1 MSMARRRKLFNSYLF
16 GKNMRLDKFLGES
29 TDLSRSEARKVLKS
43 GEITVNG
50 EAVTKGSHIIEDG
63 DVVQWED
70 ETLELIGL
78 RYIMLNKPAGYEC
91 SLKNSAYPS
100 VMTLLDVDKRERLH
114 TVGRL
119 DVDTTG
125 LILITDDGQWT
136 HRIISPRA
144 QCDKVYVATLA
155 EPLPDNA
162 EALFLE
168 GVLLNGEDKPT
179 LPAVLE
185 RIDERTARLTI
196 QEGRYHQVKRM
207 FAYLGNLVVTL
218 HRERI
223 GPVALDDSLELGES
237 RYLTEAEVQALAA
250 EE

>member
-1 MSMARRRKLFNSYLF
+1 
-16 GKNMRLDKFLGES
+16 MRLDKFLSES

-43 GEITVNG
+43 GGITVNG
-50 EAVTKGSHIIEDG
+50 EVVNKGTHVIQEGDG
-63 DVVQWED
+63 VMWDD
-70 ETLELIGL
+70 EPLALIGL

-100 VMTLLDVDKRERLH
+100 VMTLLDVEKRERLH

-136 HRIISPRA
+136 HRIISPRQ

-162 EALFLE
+162 EEIFQA
-168 GVLLNGEDKPT
+168 GILLNGEDKAT
-179 LPAVLE
+179 LPALLE

-196 QEGRYHQVKRM
+196 QEGKYHQVKRM
-207 FAYLGNLVVTL
+207 FASLGNLVLNL

-223 GPVALDDSLELGES
+223 GSIALDESLELGES
-237 RYLTEAEVQALAA
+237 RYLTPAEVQELAA
-250 EE
+250 ESQT

>member
-1 MSMARRRKLFNSYLF
+1 
-16 GKNMRLDKFLGES
+16 MRLDKFLGES
-29 TDLSRSEARKVLKS
+29 TDLSRSDARKVLKN

-50 EAVTKGSHIIEDG
+50 EVVSKGSHVIQEG
-63 DVVQWED
+63 DVVMWED
-70 ETLELIGL
+70 ERLELIGL
-78 RYIMLNKPAGYEC
+78 RYIMLNKPEGFEC
-91 SLKNSAYPS
+91 SLKNSLYPS
-100 VMTLLDVDKRERLH
+100 VMTLLDVEKRDRLH

-136 HRIISPRA
+136 HRIISPRH

-162 EALFLE
+162 EALFQA
-168 GVLLNGEDKPT
+168 GILLNGEDKPT
-179 LPAVLE
+179 LPALLE

-196 QEGRYHQVKRM
+196 QEGKYHQVKRM
-207 FAYLGNLVVTL
+207 FASVGNLVLTL

-223 GPVALDDSLELGES
+223 GSLALDDSLELGES
-237 RYLTEAEVQALAA
+237 RYLTPAEVQEFVA
-250 EE
+250 EG

>member
-1 MSMARRRKLFNSYLF
+1 
-16 GKNMRLDKFLGES
+16 MRLDKFLGES
-29 TDLSRSEARKVLKS
+29 TDLSRSDARKVLKS

-50 EAVTKGSHIIEDG
+50 EVVTKGTHVVQEG
-63 DVVQWED
+63 DVVCWDD
-70 ETLELIGL
+70 EPLALVGL

-100 VMTLLDVDKRERLH
+100 VMMLIDVDKRERLH

-136 HRIISPRA
+136 HRIISPRH

-162 EALFLE
+162 EELFKA
-168 GVLLNGEDKPT
+168 GILLNGEDKLT

-196 QEGRYHQVKRM
+196 QEGKYHQVKRM
-207 FAYLGNLVVTL
+207 FASLGNLVQTL

-223 GPVALDDSLELGES
+223 GSLSLDDSLEPGES
-237 RYLTEAEVQALAA
+237 RYLTPAEVQQFV
-250 EE
+250 EEG

>member
-1 MSMARRRKLFNSYLF
+1 
-16 GKNMRLDKFLGES
+16 MRLDKFLGES
-29 TDLSRSEARKVLKS
+29 TDLSRSDARKVLKS

-50 EAVTKGSHIIEDG
+50 EVVTKGTYVVEDG

-70 ETLELIGL
+70 DVLELIGL
-78 RYIMLNKPAGYEC
+78 RYLMLNKPAGYEC

-100 VMTLLDVDKRERLH
+100 VMTLLDIEKRDRLH

-136 HRIISPRA
+136 HRIISPRH

-162 EALFLE
+162 EALFQA
-168 GVLLNGEDKPT
+168 GILLNGEDKPT

-196 QEGRYHQVKRM
+196 QEGKYHQVKRM
-207 FAYLGNLVVTL
+207 FASLGNLVLTL

-223 GPVALDDSLELGES
+223 GSLALDDSLEPGES
-237 RYLTEAEVQALAA
+237 RYLTPAEVQQFV
-250 EE
+250 EEG

>member
-1 MSMARRRKLFNSYLF
+1 
-16 GKNMRLDKFLGES
+16 MRLDKFLSES

-43 GEITVNG
+43 GGITVNG
-50 EAVTKGSHIIEDG
+50 EVVNKGTHVIQEGDG
-63 DVVQWED
+63 VMWED
-70 ETLELIGL
+70 EPLALIGL

-100 VMTLLDVDKRERLH
+100 VMTLLDIEKRDRLH

-136 HRIISPRA
+136 HRIISPRH

-155 EPLPDNA
+155 EPLADNA
-162 EALFLE
+162 EEVFQA
-168 GVLLNGEDKPT
+168 GILLNGEDTPT
-179 LPAVLE
+179 LPALLE

-207 FAYLGNLVVTL
+207 FAYLGNLVLTL

-223 GPVALDDSLELGES
+223 GQLSLGDDLELGES
-237 RYLTEAEVQALAA
+237 RYLTPEEVHAFVAED
-250 EE
+250 